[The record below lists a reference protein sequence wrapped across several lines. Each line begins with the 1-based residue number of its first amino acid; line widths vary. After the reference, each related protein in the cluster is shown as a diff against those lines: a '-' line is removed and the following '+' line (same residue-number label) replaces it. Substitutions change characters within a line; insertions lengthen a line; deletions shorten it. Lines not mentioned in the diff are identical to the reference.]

1 MTAVFSNNSITINS
15 NGPVLKSEDGDSY
28 FLLFEG
34 GEYVDSNLCISSSSE
49 SPNYYFYS
57 GDGEVLAVACKTV

>member
-1 MTAVFSNNSITINS
+1 MTAVFSINSITINS

-57 GDGEVLAVACKTV
+57 GDGEVSTVACKTV